1 MDSLVADRS
10 VFSVLSYQDLFH
22 NLKAAVKASILDG
35 TTPNIFFSDCA
46 IDGEDMVKFLKDKE
60 YDRFPED
67 MREAA
72 REAYETFLHTRDG
85 QLADIIVDRAALDAI
100 KKAGERSKEE
110 IVRQYAEST
119 VAVADIRIAVRPAKQ
134 EKVRTL

>member
-1 MDSLVADRS
+1 M
-10 VFSVLSYQDLFH
+10 
-22 NLKAAVKASILDG
+22 
-35 TTPNIFFSDCA
+35 
-46 IDGEDMVKFLKDKE
+46 KFLKDKE

-100 KKAGERSKEE
+100 RAAGGEIER
-110 IVRQYAEST
+110 R
-119 VAVADIRIAVRPAKQ
+119 DRPAVCGIYSCGSRYPDRSPCLQNRK
-134 EKVRTL
+134 KVRTS